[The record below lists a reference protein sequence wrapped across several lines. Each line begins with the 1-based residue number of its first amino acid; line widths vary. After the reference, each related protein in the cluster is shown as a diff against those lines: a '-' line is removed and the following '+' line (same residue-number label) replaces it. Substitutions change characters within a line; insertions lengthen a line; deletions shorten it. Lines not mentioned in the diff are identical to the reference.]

1 MPKNEVVLR
10 VGGAAGDGIAS
21 TGESFAKICSRS
33 GLHLLA
39 YNSYQSVIR
48 GGFIYLQL
56 RAGREKIYSHGNKVD
71 FLIALNPLE
80 FQRNIVDV
88 VPGGAVLYNSDK
100 IKPDSDTIPKDV
112 ILCPLPVNEILKDIG
127 RNPILQN
134 TVALSSLVQLLN
146 LDVDVMNGVIR
157 DYFGKKKQSV
167 MDINLKVIEAGY
179 DYAKSNLPDFDFDLN
194 PDYNIKRPVLT
205 GNQAL
210 GFGSIIAGCK
220 IYCAYPMTPA
230 SSILHYLIAQSKK
243 SGMVVKQ
250 AEDEISVINME
261 IGSSFEG
268 VRSMVGTSGGGFAL
282 MTEAIGLAGQTE
294 TPIVVINSMRG
305 GPSTGL
311 PTKTEQGDLFQA
323 IGASQGD
330 FPKVI
335 IAPSTIE
342 DCYYS
347 IIESFNLADQFQIPV
362 MVLSDLFL
370 SEHMESI
377 VDLDFNSTIERGEI
391 VTSNDSDKL
400 YKRFKYTDNGV
411 SPRAFPGTSN
421 TVFQASSDE
430 HDDYG
435 NIISDVFTDSETRI
449 KIMLKRMRK
458 MKFIEEQLPPVK
470 LEGPVDADLTIVS
483 WGSTYNVV
491 HEAIQIL
498 QNNSKSVNHLHIKYL
513 VPLQKGIKE
522 ILSKSKDTLIV
533 EANYSG
539 QLSKLISMET
549 GFQINHTLF
558 KYDGEPF
565 YPEQIIDKVEDL
577 I

>member
-1 MPKNEVVLR
+1 MSKHEVVIR

-56 RAGREKIYSHGNKVD
+56 RAGRDKILSHGNKVD

-88 VPGGAVLYNSDK
+88 VSGGAVLYNSDK
-100 IKPDSDTIPKDV
+100 IKPDPDKIPKGV

-134 TVALSSLVQLLN
+134 TVALSSLVQLLD

-167 MDINLKVIEAGY
+167 MEVNLKVIEAGY
-179 DYAKSNLPDFDFDLN
+179 EYSKSNLPDFDFDLN

-210 GFGSIIAGCK
+210 GFGSILAGCK
-220 IYCAYPMTPA
+220 FYCAYPMTPA

-250 AEDEISVINME
+250 AEDEISVINMA
-261 IGSSFEG
+261 IGSSFAG

-342 DCYYS
+342 DCFYS
-347 IIESFNLADQFQIPV
+347 TIEAFNLADQFQIPV
-362 MVLSDLFL
+362 IILSDLFL

-377 VDLDFNSTIERGEI
+377 GDLDFNSTIERGEI
-391 VTSNDSDKL
+391 ATSNDSDKL
-400 YKRFKYTDNGV
+400 YTDTGV
-411 SPRAFPGTSN
+411 SPRAFPGTSG

-435 NIISDVFTDSETRI
+435 NIISDVFTDSETRT

-458 MKFIEEQLPPVK
+458 MKFIAEQLPAAK
-470 LEGPVDADLTIVS
+470 LEGPADADLTIVS

-513 VPLQKGIKE
+513 IPLQKEIKE
-522 ILSKSKDTLIV
+522 ILSNSKDTLII
-533 EANYSG
+533 EANYTG

>member
-1 MPKNEVVLR
+1 MAREEVILR

-56 RAGREKIYSHGNKVD
+56 RAGRNKILSHGNKVD
-71 FLIALNPLE
+71 FLIALNPVE

-88 VPGGAVLYNSDK
+88 GAGGAVLYNADK
-100 IKPDSDTIPKDV
+100 IKPDEETIPKDV

-127 RNPILQN
+127 KNPILQN
-134 TVALSSLVQLLN
+134 TVALSAVVQLLN
-146 LDVDVMNGVIR
+146 LDLDVMKGVIS

-167 MDINLKVIEAGY
+167 MEINLQVCEAGY
-179 DYAKSNLPDFDFDLN
+179 NYSQSNLPKFDFNLN
-194 PDYNIKRPVLT
+194 PNYDLRRPVLT

-210 GFGSIIAGCK
+210 DFGSVLAGCK
-220 IYCAYPMTPA
+220 FYAAYPMTPA
-230 SSILHYLIAQSKK
+230 SSILHWLTAHSKET
-243 SGMVVKQ
+243 GMVVKQ
-250 AEDEISVINME
+250 AEDEISVINMA
-261 IGSSFEG
+261 IGASFAG
-268 VRSMVGTSGGGFAL
+268 ARSMVGTSGGGFAL
-282 MTEAIGLAGQTE
+282 MSEAIGLAGQTE
-294 TPIVVINSMRG
+294 TPLVIINSMRG

-335 IAPSTIE
+335 VAPSTVE

-347 IIESFNLADQFQIPV
+347 VIEAFNLADQFQIPV
-362 MVLSDLFL
+362 IILSDLFL

-377 VDLDFNSTIERGEI
+377 EDLDFNSKINRGDI
-391 VTSNDSDKL
+391 ITSDTSNGD

-411 SPRAFPGTSN
+411 SPRAFPGTAG
-421 TVFQASSDE
+421 TIFQASSDE

-435 NIISDVFTDSETRI
+435 NIISDVFTDPEIRT

-458 MKFIEEQLPPVK
+458 MKFIQETLSAPK
-470 LEGPVDADLTIVS
+470 LEGSDNADLTVVS

-491 HEAIQIL
+491 HEAIEIL
-498 QNNSKSVNHLHIKYL
+498 RTKNKNVNHLHIKYL
-513 VPLQKGIKE
+513 IPLHKEIGE
-522 ILSKSKDTLIV
+522 ILSRSKNTLVV
-533 EANYSG
+533 EVNYSG

>member
-1 MPKNEVVLR
+1 MSKHEVVIR

-56 RAGREKIYSHGNKVD
+56 RAGRDKILSHGNKVD

-88 VPGGAVLYNSDK
+88 VSGGAVLYNSDK
-100 IKPDSDTIPKDV
+100 IKPDPDKVPNGV
-112 ILCPLPVNEILKDIG
+112 ILCPLPVNEILNDIG

-134 TVALSSLVQLLN
+134 TVALSSLVQLLD

-167 MDINLKVIEAGY
+167 MEINLKVIEAGY
-179 DYAKSNLPDFDFDLN
+179 EYSKSNLPDFDFDLN
-194 PDYNIKRPVLT
+194 PDYNIKLPVLT

-210 GFGSIIAGCK
+210 GFGSILAGCK
-220 IYCAYPMTPA
+220 FYCAYPMTPA

-250 AEDEISVINME
+250 AEDEISVINMA
-261 IGSSFEG
+261 IGSSFAG

-342 DCYYS
+342 DCFYS
-347 IIESFNLADQFQIPV
+347 TIEAFNLADQFQIPV
-362 MVLSDLFL
+362 IILSDLFL

-377 VDLDFNSTIERGEI
+377 GNLDFNSTIERGEI

-400 YKRFKYTDNGV
+400 YRRFQYTDTGV
-411 SPRAFPGTSN
+411 SPRAFPGTSG

-435 NIISDVFTDSETRI
+435 NIISDVFTDSETRT

-458 MKFIEEQLPPVK
+458 MKFIEEQLPSAK
-470 LEGPVDADLTIVS
+470 LEGPADADLTIVS

-513 VPLQKGIKE
+513 IPLQKEIKE
-522 ILSKSKDTLIV
+522 ILSNSKDTLII
-533 EANYSG
+533 EANYTG

-558 KYDGEPF
+558 KMTESLFIP
-565 YPEQIIDKVEDL
+565 IKL
-577 I
+577 

>member
-1 MPKNEVVLR
+1 MPKNEVILR

-56 RAGREKIYSHGNKVD
+56 RAGREKVYSHGNKVD

-100 IKPDSDTIPKDV
+100 IKPDPDKIPKDI

-127 RNPILQN
+127 KNPILQN

-179 DYAKSNLPDFDFDLN
+179 EYSKSNLPNFDFDLQ

-210 GFGSIIAGCK
+210 GFGSILAGCK
-220 IYCAYPMTPA
+220 FYCAYPMTPA

-250 AEDEISVINME
+250 AEDEISVINMA
-261 IGSSFEG
+261 IGSSFAG

-377 VDLDFNSTIERGEI
+377 EDLDFNSTIERGEI

-400 YKRFKYTDNGV
+400 YKRFKYTDTGV
-411 SPRAFPGTSN
+411 SPRAFPGTSG

-435 NIISDVFTDSETRI
+435 NIISDVFTDSETRT

-458 MKFIEEQLPPVK
+458 MKFIEEQLPPAK
-470 LEGPVDADLTIVS
+470 
-483 WGSTYNVV
+483 
-491 HEAIQIL
+491 
-498 QNNSKSVNHLHIKYL
+498 
-513 VPLQKGIKE
+513 
-522 ILSKSKDTLIV
+522 
-533 EANYSG
+533 
-539 QLSKLISMET
+539 
-549 GFQINHTLF
+549 
-558 KYDGEPF
+558 
-565 YPEQIIDKVEDL
+565 
-577 I
+577 

>member
-1 MPKNEVVLR
+1 M
-10 VGGAAGDGIAS
+10 
-21 TGESFAKICSRS
+21 
-33 GLHLLA
+33 
-39 YNSYQSVIR
+39 
-48 GGFIYLQL
+48 
-56 RAGREKIYSHGNKVD
+56 
-71 FLIALNPLE
+71 
-80 FQRNIVDV
+80 
-88 VPGGAVLYNSDK
+88 
-100 IKPDSDTIPKDV
+100 
-112 ILCPLPVNEILKDIG
+112 PVNEILKDIG

-167 MDINLKVIEAGY
+167 MDVNLKVIKAGY
-179 DYAKSNLPDFDFDLN
+179 EYAKSNLPDFDYDLN

-220 IYCAYPMTPA
+220 FYCAYPMTPA

-250 AEDEISVINME
+250 AEDEISVINMA
-261 IGSSFEG
+261 IGSSFAG
-268 VRSMVGTSGGGFAL
+268 ARSMVGTSGGGFAL

-377 VDLDFNSTIERGEI
+377 EDLDFNSTIERGEI

-411 SPRAFPGTSN
+411 SPRAFPGTSG

-491 HEAIQIL
+491 HEAIQLL
-498 QNNSKSVNHLHIKYL
+498 QNNSKNVNHLHIKYL
-513 VPLQKGIKE
+513 IPLQKGIKE
-522 ILSKSKDTLIV
+522 ILSNSKDTLII

>member
-1 MPKNEVVLR
+1 MSKEEVVLR
-10 VGGAAGDGIAS
+10 VVGAAGDGIAS

-56 RAGREKIYSHGNKVD
+56 RTGRQKIFSHGNKVD

-80 FQRNIVDV
+80 FQRNLVDV
-88 VPGGAVLYNSDK
+88 VPGGAVLYNGDK
-100 IKPDSDTIPKDV
+100 IKPDPSIIPKDV
-112 ILCPLPVNEILKDIG
+112 ILCPLPVKEILKDIG
-127 RNPILQN
+127 KNPILQN
-134 TVALSSLVQLLN
+134 TVALSALVQLLDLD
-146 LDVDVMNGVIR
+146 LDVMKGVIS
-157 DYFGKKKQSV
+157 DYFGLKKQSV
-167 MDINLKVIEAGY
+167 MELNLQVSEAGY
-179 DYAKSNLPDFDFDLN
+179 NYAKSNLPKFDFNLN
-194 PDYNIKRPVLT
+194 PDYNTKIPVLT

-210 GFGSIIAGCK
+210 ALGSVLAGCK
-220 IYCAYPMTPA
+220 FYAAYPMTPA
-230 SSILHYLIAQSKK
+230 SSILHWLTAHSEKT
-243 SGMVVKQ
+243 GMLVKQ
-250 AEDEISVINME
+250 AEDEISVINMA
-261 IGSSFEG
+261 IGSSFTG

-282 MTEAIGLAGQTE
+282 MSEAIGLAGQTE
-294 TPIVVINSMRG
+294 TPLVIINSMRG

-335 IAPSTIE
+335 LAPSTVE

-362 MVLSDLFL
+362 IVLSDLFL

-377 VDLDFNSTIERGEI
+377 DDFDFDTTIDRGELI
-391 VTSNDSDKL
+391 HSIDSDDI
-400 YKRFKYTDNGV
+400 YRRFKFTDTGV
-411 SPRAFPGTSN
+411 SPRAMPGTAN
-421 TVFQASSDE
+421 TIFQASSDE

-435 NIISDVFTDSETRI
+435 NIISDVFTDPEIRT

-458 MKFIEEQLPPVK
+458 MKFIQEKLVAPK
-470 LEGPVDADLTIVS
+470 LEGPDDADLTLVS
-483 WGSTYNVV
+483 WGSNYNVI
-491 HEAIQIL
+491 HEATKIL
-498 QNNSKSVNHLHIKYL
+498 RTNSKNVNHLHIKYL
-513 VPLQKGIKE
+513 VPLHKE
-522 ILSKSKDTLIV
+522 IGNILSRSKDTLVI
-533 EANYSG
+533 EGNYSG
-539 QLSKLISMET
+539 QLSKLITMET
-549 GFQINHTLF
+549 GFQINNSLF

-565 YPEQIIDKVEDL
+565 YLEQIIDKVEDL